1 MTQKTRSLLV
11 VAALGLAAAACT
23 QNGAPIAPNPSN
35 QTGSMAYPAPNPAG
49 NITTT
54 VTPRYP

>member
-23 QNGAPIAPNPSN
+23 QNGAQIAPNPTN
-35 QTGSMAYPAPNPAG
+35 HTGSMAYPSPNPAG

-54 VTPRYP
+54 VTPR

>member
-54 VTPRYP
+54 VTPR